1 MEDFKITWNNC
12 LQTIRQKVNNER
24 AYKVWFADI
33 EIESYNA
40 EKNTIVLRVP
50 SSYVYEYL
58 EMYCTKFMSQVLNEH
73 FKPGISLGYRIV
85 PKLPNSQTPKLTNS
99 NPLTPSLRGRV
110 GVGLSIP
117 HFSIPNARQRL
128 MDELQRVLGEGY
140 QWIPAYDKVV
150 DWLSDNK
157 GKGLLCVGTCG
168 LGKTI
173 ICRDIIP
180 AILHQEMAT
189 CTAQEMNNLLN
200 SKQGFEELLQERY
213 VMIDDLG
220 KEDPKPKRYGSERQ
234 PFFEICTAAEQQ
246 GHLMIITTNL
256 STTPASDPRYP
267 SSILERYG
275 NAVISRLRTTTR
287 VIVFEGKDMRG

>member
-58 EMYCTKFMSQVLNEH
+58 EMYCTKFMSQILNDN
-73 FKPGISLGYRIV
+73 FKQGVKLGYRIV
-85 PKLPNSQTPKLTNS
+85 DNRVVKPQAPRGQNIQPPK
-99 NPLTPSLRGRV
+99 PL
-110 GVGLSIP
+110 IP

-140 QWIPAYDKVV
+140 QWLPAYDKVV

-180 AILHQEMAT
+180 AILRQEMAT